1 VQRAAV
7 EGAAGDYWSR
17 RIRGESG
24 RGHAGE
30 RAELEMDIAGVGAE
44 GIRGIG
50 EGAGGGQEGGFFVV
64 GSHAGLDWEDGM
76 SKLRF

>member
-17 RIRGESG
+17 RIRGKG
-24 RGHAGE
+24 RGGHAGE

-44 GIRGIG
+44 GVRDIG
-50 EGAGGGQEGGFFVV
+50 EGAGG
-64 GSHAGLDWEDGM
+64 S
-76 SKLRF
+76 